1 VSSAKGKGARIVALH
16 LAVIAAL
23 FAVQFLLPAYHHG
36 NLARIMVFASFA
48 VGYNLL
54 LGYTGLLSLGHA
66 MFFAAGMYGAGLP
79 LYYFDVGVLQ
89 AFGLGLLASFGLA
102 LSFGLLAL
110 RASGIAFLIVTLM
123 FAQAFFL
130 ATLYFNEITLGD
142 QGFVLSEQARTLTLG
157 GVVMSFADPT
167 VKYNAALLLF
177 SCCMLGCLA
186 LVRSPIGRVWVA
198 IRENEPRTRMLGYD
212 TYRYK
217 LLALVLSGVICG
229 AAGAGYALLF
239 AYVGSTFASIQYS
252 IFALLW
258 TLLGGVGTVLGPL
271 VGAGLMFYLVDIA
284 GDFTSSYLL
293 VVGVVLLLLILWYP
307 KGLLGSLRARW
318 LPWLP

>member
-1 VSSAKGKGARIVALH
+1 MSSAKGKGARIVALH

-142 QGFVLSEQARTLTLG
+142 QGFVLSEQARTVTLG
-157 GVVMSFADPT
+157 GVSFSFADPV

-177 SCCMLGCLA
+177 ACCMLGCLA
-186 LVRSPIGRVWVA
+186 LVRSPIGRVLVA
-198 IRENEPRTRMLGYD
+198 IRENEPRTRMLGYN
-212 TYRYK
+212 TYVYK
-217 LLALVLSGVICG
+217 LIALVVSGVMAG

-239 AYVGSTFASIQYS
+239 AYVGSTFATIQYS
-252 IFALLW
+252 IYALLW
-258 TLLGGVGTVLGPL
+258 TLLGGVGTVLGPF
-271 VGAGLMFYLVDIA
+271 VGTGLMFYLIDIA
-284 GDFTSSYLL
+284 GDFTTSYLL
-293 VVGVVLLLLILWYP
+293 VVGVVLLVLILWYP

>member
-1 VSSAKGKGARIVALH
+1 MSGGGKGGRIAALH
-16 LAVIAAL
+16 LAVIAVL
-23 FAVQFLLPAYHHG
+23 FAAQFLLPAYHHG
-36 NLARIMVFASFA
+36 NVARIMVLASFA
-48 VGYNLL
+48 VGYNVL

-66 MFFAAGMYGAGLP
+66 MFFAAGLYGAGLP
-79 LYYFDVGVLQ
+79 LYYFEIGALQ
-89 AFGLGLLASFGLA
+89 AFGLGLLASLALALCFGLV
-102 LSFGLLAL
+102 AL

-142 QGFVLSEQARTLTLG
+142 QGFVLSEQARTVTLG
-157 GVVMSFADPT
+157 GVSFSFADPV

-177 SCCMLGCLA
+177 ACCMLGCLA
-186 LVRSPIGRVWVA
+186 LVRSPIGRVWMA

-212 TYRYK
+212 SYRYK
-217 LLALVLSGVICG
+217 LLALVLSGVMSG

-239 AYVGSTFASIQYS
+239 AYVGSPFASIQYS

-258 TLLGGVGTVLGPL
+258 ALLGGVGTVLGPL

-293 VVGVVLLLLILWYP
+293 VVGVVLVVLILWYP
-307 KGLLGSLRARW
+307 KGLLGSLRERW

>member
-1 VSSAKGKGARIVALH
+1 MRGGKGGRVIALH

-23 FAVQFLLPAYHHG
+23 FAAQFLLPAYQHG
-36 NLARIMVFASFA
+36 NVARIMVLATFA

-79 LYYFDVGVLQ
+79 LYYFEQFGVLE
-89 AFGLGLLASFGLA
+89 AFGVGLLSSLSLALCFGLV
-102 LSFGLLAL
+102 AL
-110 RASGIAFLIVTLM
+110 RAGGIAFLIVTLM

-130 ATLYFNEITLGD
+130 ATLYFNDITLGD
-142 QGFVLSEQARTLTLG
+142 QGFVLSERARTLSLG
-157 GVVMSFADPT
+157 GLDLSFADPS

-177 SCCMLGCLA
+177 SGCMLGCLA
-186 LVRSPIGRVWVA
+186 LVRSPIGRVLVA
-198 IRENEPRTRMLGYD
+198 IRENEPRTRMLGYN
-212 TYRYK
+212 TYGYK
-217 LLALVLSGVICG
+217 LLALVVSGTMAG

-284 GDFTSSYLL
+284 SDFTSSYML
-293 VVGVVLLLLILWYP
+293 VVGVALVALILWYP
-307 KGLLGSLRARW
+307 KGLLGSLRSRW

>member
-1 VSSAKGKGARIVALH
+1 MSGGGKGGRIAALH
-16 LAVIAAL
+16 LAVIAVL
-23 FAVQFLLPAYHHG
+23 FAAQFLLPAYHHG
-36 NLARIMVFASFA
+36 NVARIMVLASFA
-48 VGYNLL
+48 VGYNVL

-66 MFFAAGMYGAGLP
+66 MFFAAGLYGAGLP
-79 LYYFDVGVLQ
+79 LYYFEIGALQ
-89 AFGLGLLASFGLA
+89 AFGLGLLASLALALCFGLV
-102 LSFGLLAL
+102 AL

-142 QGFVLSEQARTLTLG
+142 QGFVLSEQARTVTLG
-157 GVVMSFADPT
+157 GVSFSFADPV

-177 SCCMLGCLA
+177 ACCMLVCLA

-198 IRENEPRTRMLGYD
+198 IRENEPRTRMLGYN
-212 TYRYK
+212 TYVYK
-217 LLALVLSGVICG
+217 LIALVVSGVMAG

-239 AYVGSTFASIQYS
+239 AYVGSTFATIQYS
-252 IFALLW
+252 IYALLW
-258 TLLGGVGTVLGPL
+258 TLLGGVGTVLGPF
-271 VGAGLMFYLVDIA
+271 VGTGLMFYLIDIA
-284 GDFTSSYLL
+284 GDFTTSYLL
-293 VVGVVLLLLILWYP
+293 VVGVVLLVLILWYP

>member
-1 VSSAKGKGARIVALH
+1 MRGGKGGHVIALH

-23 FAVQFLLPAYHHG
+23 FAAQFLLPAYQHG
-36 NLARIMVFASFA
+36 NVARIMVLATFA

-79 LYYFDVGVLQ
+79 LYHFEQFGVLE
-89 AFGLGLLASFGLA
+89 AFGVGLLSSLSLALCFGLV
-102 LSFGLLAL
+102 AL
-110 RASGIAFLIVTLM
+110 RAGGIAFLIVTLM

-130 ATLYFNEITLGD
+130 ATLYFNDITLGD
-142 QGFVLSEQARTLTLG
+142 QGFVLSEQARTLSLG
-157 GVVMSFADPT
+157 GLDMSFADPA

-177 SCCMLGCLA
+177 AGCMLGCLA
-186 LVRSPIGRVWVA
+186 LVRSPIGRVLVA
-198 IRENEPRTRMLGYD
+198 IRENEPRTRMLGYN
-212 TYRYK
+212 TYGYK
-217 LLALVLSGVICG
+217 LLALVVSGTMSG

-284 GDFTSSYLL
+284 SNFTSSYML
-293 VVGVVLLLLILWYP
+293 VVGVALVA
-307 KGLLGSLRARW
+307 SSSRAATPRCCCTACST
-318 LPWLP
+318 

>member
-1 VSSAKGKGARIVALH
+1 MRGGKGGHVIALH

-23 FAVQFLLPAYHHG
+23 FAAQFLLPAYQHG
-36 NLARIMVFASFA
+36 NVARIMVLATFA

-79 LYYFDVGVLQ
+79 LYYYEIGLLQ
-89 AFGLGLLASFGLA
+89 AFGLGLLSSFALGLCFGLV
-102 LSFGLLAL
+102 AL

-130 ATLYFNEITLGD
+130 STLYFNEITLGD
-142 QGFVLSEQARTLTLG
+142 QGFVLSEQARSLTLG
-157 GVVMSFADPT
+157 ATTISFAEPV
-167 VKYNAALLLF
+167 VKYNAALLL
-177 SCCMLGCLA
+177 LGGCLLASLA
-186 LVRSPIGRVWVA
+186 LVRSPIGRVLVA
-198 IRENEPRTRMLGYD
+198 IRENEPRTRMLGYN

-217 LLALVLSGVICG
+217 LLALVMSATMAG

-252 IFALLW
+252 IYALLW

-284 GDFTSSYLL
+284 SDFTTSYLL
-293 VVGVVLLLLILWYP
+293 VVGVVLVVLILWYP
-307 KGLLGSLRARW
+307 RGLLGSLRARW

>member
-1 VSSAKGKGARIVALH
+1 MSSAKGKGARIVALH

>member
-1 VSSAKGKGARIVALH
+1 MRAGKGGRIIALH
-16 LAVIAAL
+16 VAVIAAL
-23 FAVQFLLPAYHHG
+23 FAAQYVLPAYHHS
-36 NLARIMVFASFA
+36 NLARIMVLASFA

-66 MFFAAGMYGAGLP
+66 MFFAAGLYGAGLP
-79 LYYFDVGVLQ
+79 LYYYDIGVLG
-89 AFGLGLLASFGLA
+89 AFGSGILASLTLALCFGLV
-102 LSFGLLAL
+102 AL
-110 RASGIAFLIVTLM
+110 RASGVAFLIVTLM

-142 QGFVLSEQARTLTLG
+142 QGFVLSEQARTLNMGDLA
-157 GVVMSFADPT
+157 VSFADPT

-177 SCCMLGCLA
+177 ACCLLACLA

-198 IRENEPRTRMLGYD
+198 IRENEPRTRMLGYN

-217 LLALVLSGVICG
+217 LLALVLSGTMAG

-239 AYVGSTFASIQYS
+239 AYVGSTFASFQYS

-271 VGAGLMFYLVDIA
+271 VGAVLMFYLVDIA
-284 GDFTSSYLL
+284 SGFTPSYLL
-293 VVGVVLLLLILWYP
+293 VVGVVLVGLILWYP
-307 KGLLGSLRARW
+307 KGLLGSLRDRW
-318 LPWLP
+318 MPWLP

>member
-1 VSSAKGKGARIVALH
+1 MTAGKTGRIIVLH

-23 FAVQFLLPAYHHG
+23 FAAQYFLPAYHHG
-36 NLARIMVFASFA
+36 NVARILVLASFA

-66 MFFAAGMYGAGLP
+66 MFFAAGLYGAGLP
-79 LYYFDVGVLQ
+79 LYYFEIGALQ
-89 AFGLGLLASFGLA
+89 AFGLGLLASLALALCFGLV
-102 LSFGLLAL
+102 AL

-142 QGFVLSEQARTLTLG
+142 QGFVLSEQARTVTLG
-157 GVVMSFADPT
+157 GVSFSFADPV

-177 SCCMLGCLA
+177 ACCMLGCLA
-186 LVRSPIGRVWVA
+186 LVRSPIGRVLVA

-212 TYRYK
+212 SYRYK
-217 LLALVLSGVICG
+217 LLALVLSGVMSG

-258 TLLGGVGTVLGPL
+258 ALLGGVGTVLGPL

-293 VVGVVLLLLILWYP
+293 VVGVVLVVLILWYP
-307 KGLLGSLRARW
+307 KGLLGSLRERW

>member
-1 VSSAKGKGARIVALH
+1 MTAGKTGRIIVLH

-23 FAVQFLLPAYHHG
+23 FAAQYFLPAYHHG
-36 NLARIMVFASFA
+36 NVARILVLASFA

-79 LYYFDVGVLQ
+79 LYYFDIGVIP
-89 AFGLGLLASFGLA
+89 AFGLGLLASLA
-102 LSFGLLAL
+102 LAFCFGLLAL
-110 RASGIAFLIVTLM
+110 RTSGVAFLIVTLM

-142 QGFVLSEQARTLTLG
+142 QGFVLSEQARTLNLG
-157 GVVMSFADPT
+157 GVGFSFADPT

-177 SCCMLGCLA
+177 ACCMLGCLA
-186 LVRSPIGRVWVA
+186 LVRSPIGRVWMA

-212 TYRYK
+212 SYRYK
-217 LLALVLSGVICG
+217 LLALVLSGVMAG

-239 AYVGSTFASIQYS
+239 AYVGSTFATIQYS
-252 IFALLW
+252 IYALLW
-258 TLLGGVGTVLGPL
+258 TLLGGVGTVLGPF
-271 VGAGLMFYLVDIA
+271 VGTGLMFYLIDIA
-284 GDFTSSYLL
+284 GDFTTSYLL
-293 VVGVVLLLLILWYP
+293 VVGVVLLVLILWYP
-307 KGLLGSLRARW
+307 KGLLGSLRAKW

>member
-1 VSSAKGKGARIVALH
+1 MRGGKGGRIIALH

-23 FAVQFLLPAYHHG
+23 FAAQFLLPAYHHG
-36 NLARIMVFASFA
+36 NVARILVLASFA

-79 LYYFDVGVLQ
+79 LYYFEIGVME
-89 AFGLGLLASFGLA
+89 AFGLGLLSSLVLALCFGLV
-102 LSFGLLAL
+102 AL
-110 RASGIAFLIVTLM
+110 RASGMAFLIVTLM

-142 QGFVLSEQARTLTLG
+142 QGFVLSEQARTVTLG
-157 GVVMSFADPT
+157 GVDFSFADPT

-177 SCCMLGCLA
+177 ALCMLSCLA
-186 LVRSPIGRVWVA
+186 LVRSPIGRVLVA
-198 IRENEPRTRMLGYD
+198 IRENEPRTRMLGYN

-217 LLALVLSGVICG
+217 LLALVLSGIISG
-229 AAGAGYALLF
+229 AAGAGYALMF

-252 IFALLW
+252 IFVLLW

-284 GDFTSSYLL
+284 SDFTTSYLL
-293 VVGVVLLLLILWYP
+293 VVGVVLVALVLWYP
-307 KGLLGSLRARW
+307 KGLLGSLRSRW